1 MLETMTTVTKKY
13 MVKHDSPDP
22 EKPNPISPPGY

>member
-1 MLETMTTVTKKY
+1 MLETVNILTQKY

-22 EKPNPISPPGY
+22 EKKSISPPGY